1 MNVVQGAAIAWLRL
15 HSRIIIC
22 HCDGKTITQVKSEQ
36 PCSNK
41 RQALSQLK
49 RIKWNL
55 DFRSDNQHH
64 FWKTI
69 DSNDITF
76 CAGPAGCGK
85 TFLSV
90 YYALQMLAQKKYESI
105 ILTKP
110 LVEAGGEKLGFL
122 PGDVD
127 EKTEPFMMSFYY
139 NMEQIIG
146 KQRLDV
152 LKKAGVVQVIP
163 LAYMRGLTLTDSI
176 VVLDEAQNATPSQIK
191 TFVTRIGQGS
201 KYIINGDLMQSD
213 IKNENG
219 LEDAI
224 KRFTGL
230 RRVGFSQF
238 DLSDVVRH
246 PIVADML
253 ERYQDDY
260 DIGILSAEETLS
272 MWIERQ
278 TYDEPTI
285 KNRYF
290 YNLRN

>member
-1 MNVVQGAAIAWLRL
+1 MDKSKV
-15 HSRIIIC
+15 
-22 HCDGKTITQVKSEQ
+22 KTVTQIKADQ
-36 PCSNK
+36 PCENK
-41 RQALSQLK
+41 RQALSQIK
-49 RIKWNL
+49 RIDWSSL
-55 DFRSDNQHH
+55 EFRTPNQ
-64 FWKTI
+64 KTFYRTI
-69 DSNDITF
+69 GRNDVTF
-76 CAGPAGCGK
+76 SIGPAGCGK
-85 TFLSV
+85 TYLATH
-90 YYALQMLAQKKYESI
+90 YALKNLAQGKYDKLVI
-105 ILTKP
+105 TKP
-110 LVEAGGEKLGFL
+110 LVEVDGEKMGYL
-122 PGDVD
+122 PGDID
-127 EKTEPFMMSFYY
+127 EKTAPYMMSLYY

-238 DLSDVVRH
+238 DLRDVVRH

-278 TYDEPTI
+278 TYDEPKT

>member
-1 MNVVQGAAIAWLRL
+1 MDKSKV
-15 HSRIIIC
+15 
-22 HCDGKTITQVKSEQ
+22 KTVTQVKADQ
-36 PCSNK
+36 PCENK
-41 RQALSQLK
+41 RQALSQIK
-49 RIKWNL
+49 RIDWSQL
-55 DFRSDNQHH
+55 EFRTPNQ
-64 FWKTI
+64 KTFYNTI
-69 DSNDITF
+69 SRNDVTF
-76 CAGPAGCGK
+76 SIGPAGCGK
-85 TFLSV
+85 TYLATH
-90 YYALQMLAQKKYESI
+90 YALKNLAKGKYDKLVI
-105 ILTKP
+105 TKP
-110 LVEAGGEKLGFL
+110 LVEVDGERMGYL
-122 PGDVD
+122 PGDID
-127 EKTEPFMMSFYY
+127 EKTMPYMMSLYY

-176 VVLDEAQNATPSQIK
+176 VVLDEAQNATPAQIK

-213 IKNENG
+213 IRNENG

-224 KRFTGL
+224 KRFTGI

-238 DLSDVVRH
+238 DLEDVVRH
-246 PIVADML
+246 PIVAEML

-260 DIGILSAEETLS
+260 DIGVLSAEETLS

-278 TYDEPTI
+278 TYDEPKT

-290 YNLRN
+290 YNIRN

>member
-1 MNVVQGAAIAWLRL
+1 MDKSKV
-15 HSRIIIC
+15 
-22 HCDGKTITQVKSEQ
+22 KTVTQVKADQ
-36 PCSNK
+36 PCENK
-41 RQALSQLK
+41 RQALSQIK
-49 RIKWNL
+49 RIDWSSL
-55 DFRSDNQHH
+55 EFRTPNQ
-64 FWKTI
+64 KTFYRTI
-69 DSNDITF
+69 GRNDVTF
-76 CAGPAGCGK
+76 SIGPAGCGK
-85 TFLSV
+85 TYLATH
-90 YYALQMLAQKKYESI
+90 YALKNLAQGKYDKMVI
-105 ILTKP
+105 TKP
-110 LVEAGGEKLGFL
+110 LVEVDGEKMGYL
-122 PGDVD
+122 PGDID
-127 EKTEPFMMSFYY
+127 EKTAPYMMSIYY

-246 PIVADML
+246 PIVAEML

-278 TYDEPTI
+278 TYDEPTT

>member
-1 MNVVQGAAIAWLRL
+1 MDKSKV
-15 HSRIIIC
+15 
-22 HCDGKTITQVKSEQ
+22 KTVTQVKSNQ
-36 PCSNK
+36 PCENK
-41 RQALSQLK
+41 RQALSQIK
-49 RIKWNL
+49 RIDWSNL
-55 DFRSDNQHH
+55 EFRTPNQKS
-64 FWKTI
+64 FYNI
-69 DSNDITF
+69 ISRNDVTF
-76 CAGPAGCGK
+76 SVGPAGCGK
-85 TFLSV
+85 TFLATH
-90 YYALQMLAQKKYESI
+90 YALKNLAKGKYDKMVI
-105 ILTKP
+105 TKP
-110 LVEAGGEKLGFL
+110 LVEVDGERMGYL
-122 PGDVD
+122 PGDID
-127 EKTEPFMMSFYY
+127 EKTMPYMMSLYY

-152 LKKAGVVQVIP
+152 LKKSGVVQVIP

-176 VVLDEAQNATPSQIK
+176 VVLDEAQNATPAQIK

-213 IKNENG
+213 IRSENG

-224 KRFTGL
+224 KRFTGI

-246 PIVADML
+246 PIVAEML

-260 DIGILSAEETLS
+260 DIGVLSAEETLS
-272 MWIERQ
+272 MWIQRQ
-278 TYDEPTI
+278 TYDEPKT